1 MTTRNLHDWK
11 DIALS
16 YLDKSF
22 SLSILFFLF
31 IVMVSPKLKIQ
42 PYQYESKEVQS
53 IDIPPEMR
61 EKIKPPEN
69 ISKPVFNVVID
80 ENIGGKST
88 GDDIST
94 VETIESTVLDT
105 KALNKIGGV
114 RDEGK
119 TPKFVAYEDPPV
131 VVSKIVPEY
140 TDFARRAKI
149 QGTVWLDVEILVD
162 GRVGAIEVK
171 KSLDS
176 SPNGLDDAAKAAVR
190 KWKFQAARSGGKPVA
205 CWASIPV
212 VFSLSQ

>member
-1 MTTRNLHDWK
+1 MHDWK

-22 SLSILFFLF
+22 SLAILFFLF
-31 IVMVSPKLKIQ
+31 VVMVSPKLKIQ
-42 PYQYESKEVQS
+42 PYQYQSKEVQS

-69 ISKPVFNVVID
+69 IAKPVFNVVID

-88 GDDIST
+88 GEDIK
-94 VETIESTVLDT
+94 EIESIDPTTLDLTKMQTV
-105 KALNKIGGV
+105 
-114 RDEGK
+114 REEGK

-140 TDFARRAKI
+140 TQFARRANI

-162 GRVGAIEVK
+162 GHVGAVLVK
-171 KSLDS
+171 KTLDS
-176 SPNGLDDAAKAAVR
+176 SPNGLDEAAITAVK
-190 KWKFQAARSGGKPVA
+190 KWKFQPAKSGGKPVA
-205 CWASIPV
+205 CWATIPV

>member
-1 MTTRNLHDWK
+1 MTSKHMHDWK

-22 SLSILFFLF
+22 SLAILFFLF
-31 IVMVSPKLKIQ
+31 IFMVSPKLKIQ
-42 PYQYESKEVQS
+42 PYQYQSKEVQS

-69 ISKPVFNVVID
+69 ISKPVINVVID
-80 ENIGGKST
+80 DNLGGKST
-88 GDDIST
+88 GEDIK
-94 VETIESTVLDT
+94 EIESIDPTTLDL
-105 KALNKIGGV
+105 KSKMQGV
-114 RDEGK
+114 REEGK

-140 TDFARRAKI
+140 TQFARRANI

-162 GRVGAIEVK
+162 GHVGAVVVK
-171 KSLDS
+171 KTLDS
-176 SPNGLDDAAKAAVR
+176 SPNGLDDAAIAAVK
-190 KWKFQAARSGGKPVA
+190 KWKFQPAKSGGKPVA

>member
-1 MTTRNLHDWK
+1 MIMTSKHMHDWK

-22 SLSILFFLF
+22 SLAILFFLF
-31 IVMVSPKLKIQ
+31 IFMVSPKLKIQ
-42 PYQYESKEVQS
+42 PYQYQSKEVQS

-69 ISKPVFNVVID
+69 ISKPVINVVID
-80 ENIGGKST
+80 DNLGGKST
-88 GDDIST
+88 GEDIK
-94 VETIESTVLDT
+94 EIESIDPTTLDL
-105 KALNKIGGV
+105 KSKMQGV
-114 RDEGK
+114 REEGK

-140 TDFARRAKI
+140 TQFARRANI

-162 GRVGAIEVK
+162 GHVGAVVVK
-171 KSLDS
+171 KTLDS
-176 SPNGLDDAAKAAVR
+176 SPNGLDDAAIAAVK
-190 KWKFQAARSGGKPVA
+190 KWKFQPAKSGGKPVA

>member
-1 MTTRNLHDWK
+1 MVKQHMHDWK

-22 SLSILFFLF
+22 SLAILFFLF
-31 IVMVSPKLKIQ
+31 VVMVSPKLKIQ
-42 PYQYESKEVQS
+42 PYQYQSKEVQS

-69 ISKPVFNVVID
+69 IAKPVFNVVID

-88 GDDIST
+88 GEDIK
-94 VETIESTVLDT
+94 EIESIDPTTLDLTKMQTV
-105 KALNKIGGV
+105 
-114 RDEGK
+114 REEGK

-140 TDFARRAKI
+140 TQFARRANI

-162 GRVGAIEVK
+162 GHVGAVLVK
-171 KSLDS
+171 KTLDS
-176 SPNGLDDAAKAAVR
+176 SPNGLDEAAITAVK
-190 KWKFQAARSGGKPVA
+190 KWKFQPAKSGGKPVA
-205 CWASIPV
+205 CWATIPV